1 MHRHGEL
8 YIEVFND
15 PLFAEN
21 GMLVGVDGQ
30 PDCWIIDPGFSPQPE
45 EILSALRRRNLTRP
59 MVLITHGHAD
69 HIAGIAPLREALPH
83 LPIFAPCDEALLLTD
98 ANENLS
104 APLGMP
110 VTAPPA
116 DRLIAPGQTLT
127 LGPYQWIALDVS
139 GHSPGGLAY
148 HCSELRVAFVGD
160 AVFAE
165 GIGRTDFP
173 HSDHARLIR
182 NIRERLLTLPPD
194 TRLYPGHG
202 PPATVSDIL
211 AYNLTLRAEL
221 RR

>member
-1 MHRHGEL
+1 MYRHGDL
-8 YIEVFND
+8 RIEIFND
-15 PLFAEN
+15 SFFAEN
-21 GMLVGVDGQ
+21 GMLVWLDGQ
-30 PDCWIIDPGFSPQPE
+30 PECWIIDPGFPPQPE
-45 EILSALRRRNLTRP
+45 EILAALRRSGLTSP
-59 MVLITHGHAD
+59 TIVLTHAHAD
-69 HIAGIAPLREALPH
+69 HIAGITPLRGALPDV
-83 LPIFAPCDEALLLTD
+83 PIVAPRDEARLLTD

-127 LGPYQWIALDVS
+127 LGPSQWIALDVS

-160 AVFAE
+160 ALFAE

-173 HSDHARLIR
+173 HSDHPRLIR
-182 NIRERLLTLPPD
+182 NIRDHLLTLPHE

-202 PPATVSDIL
+202 PPATIADIL
-211 AYNLTLRAEL
+211 AYNLTLRMEL